1 MAEEGLATVGV
12 VVVSFCSQD
21 VVVECLETLLASRSV
36 RLKIVV
42 VDNASPDGT
51 PEALEAWA
59 GGRKPYVHAPE
70 SPIPAF
76 PPIAKP
82 LAMRMMT
89 PSEPRAE
96 LGQLTLVRSDVNLGF
111 AGGVNLGLQVLEGQV
126 DWYWILNPDCAVPP
140 GAAAAFVSAAAD
152 NPHFALMSSRTIYY
166 DHPDRIQTDG
176 GLIDRLT
183 GSCRQEGYGASLAAD
198 LPAAAHLDWLTG
210 ANLFVSPEFLKRAGP
225 MTEDYFL
232 YYEEVDWAFR
242 RGDMPL
248 ALAPDAIV
256 FHRGGTTIGT
266 GSISRRPSPFA
277 NYFNHR
283 NRIRFAKRHLTRWPI
298 AAYAYGIAKAGQ
310 VLLAGAA
317 DEAYA
322 ILAGMFDLP
331 PPQCVVKRFPDPRT
345 ARLALGRHAR

>member
-1 MAEEGLATVGV
+1 MAGEGPATVGV

-21 VVVECLETLLASRSV
+21 VVLECLETLLASEAV
-36 RLKIVV
+36 KLKIVV

-51 PEALEAWA
+51 PDALQAWA
-59 GGRKPYVHAPE
+59 DGEVPYIHASQ
-70 SPIPAF
+70 SPISPFTPA
-76 PPIAKP
+76 PKP
-82 LAMRMMT
+82 LAMRVIT
-89 PSEPRAE
+89 ADDAVGE
-96 LGQLTLVRSDVNLGF
+96 LGQLTLIRSDANLGF
-111 AGGVNLGLQVLEGQV
+111 AGGVNVGLRALKGQV
-126 DWYWILNPDCAVPP
+126 DWYWVLNPDCAVPP
-140 GAAAAFVSAAAD
+140 GTAAAFVAAAAD
-152 NPHFALMSSRTIYY
+152 NPGFALMSSRTIYY
-166 DHPDRIQTDG
+166 DNPDRIQTDG

-183 GSCRQEGYGASLAAD
+183 GSCRQEGYGAALSAA
-198 LPAAAHLDWLTG
+198 LPEASGLDWLTG

-248 ALAPDAIV
+248 ALAPDAKV

-266 GSISRRPSPFA
+266 GSITRRPSPFA

-283 NRIRFAKRHLTRWPI
+283 NRIRFAQRHLARWPVG
-298 AAYAYGIAKAGQ
+298 AYAYGVAKAGQ

-322 ILAGMFDLP
+322 ILAGVFDLP
-331 PPQCVVKRFPDPRT
+331 PPRSVARRFPDQRT